1 MRDYPSVFQAWYGV
15 DMPEVP
21 LETEAQRLRMA
32 ARHDIIWEEPLSQ
45 LGEGV
50 NLVLGLVWDHQHYG
64 HADSFTVSSLERAR
78 RNRDILRQH
87 NPHVV
92 TLAEIR
98 WRDAPSTF
106 LPEDSDWWMREENGD
121 PKIGW
126 TGGWVPFW
134 MLNYENP
141 EFQDNVARQAAI
153 AIGSGVYDGV
163 MLDWSGHLEI
173 IRKVR
178 AAIGDEAL
186 IIVNIHDDIGK
197 GKLYAPYINGSF
209 MECNPQDA
217 TSIEKRNNTNWDSLR
232 DAVIWFEE
240 NLRKP
245 TINCLEVWGDRR
257 DLSRMRATTAL
268 GLVYSNG
275 SVLYGDPN
283 PLKTPDHLHDWYG
296 FWDAP
301 LGRPVSNARERPD
314 GAVERSFEGGL
325 VIYNHEGNGPVTI
338 EFTEDRTRASDM
350 LRGSRFIISDRDGDI
365 FLNP

>member
-245 TINCLEVWGDRR
+245 TINCLEVWGDRK